1 MSQEKPS
8 RPILIVE
15 DDPDDRFLIEKA
27 FREKGILNPVQ
38 PLVDGEE
45 MMDYLK
51 HRGQFVESKV
61 LPRPCLILLD
71 LNMPRMD
78 GRKALLY
85 LKSDP
90 DLKKIPVLVL
100 STSSAEEDVTRSYN
114 LGANSFIRKPVQFD
128 GLLGLADSIRNY
140 WLGLVE
146 LPFNGNQTS

>member
-1 MSQEKPS
+1 MSQENES

-38 PLVDGEE
+38 LLVDGEE
-45 MMDYLK
+45 MMDFLK
-51 HRGQFVESKV
+51 RRGKFSEGKGSVS
-61 LPRPCLILLD
+61 PCLILLD

-90 DLKKIPVLVL
+90 ELKRIPVLVL
-100 STSSAEEDVTRSYN
+100 STSSAEEDITRSYN
-114 LGANSFIRKPVQFD
+114 LGANSFIHKPVQFD
-128 GLLGLADSIRNY
+128 GLLGLAESIKRY

-146 LPFNGNQTS
+146 LPNHGSFSR

>member
-1 MSQEKPS
+1 MSQENEL

-27 FREKGILNPVQ
+27 FREKRVPNPTRA
-38 PLVDGEE
+38 LRDGEE

-51 HRGQFVESKV
+51 RRGSFAEMES
-61 LPRPCLILLD
+61 LPRPCIILLD

-90 DLKKIPVLVL
+90 ELKRIPVLVL
-100 STSSAEEDVTRSYN
+100 STSNAEEDIVRSYN

-128 GLLGLADSIRNY
+128 GLLGLADSIRDY
-140 WLGLVE
+140 WLGRVE
-146 LPFNGNQTS
+146 LPNHGIHS